1 MFINQILD
9 YIEYSFL
16 KENYLVTFH
25 DDLEKEKMGQFHV
38 TLLII
43 MLSEIPPATILINHR
58 GMHMCS

>member
-25 DDLEKEKMGQFHV
+25 DDLEKEKNGTV
-38 TLLII
+38 SCYVIDNNVI
-43 MLSEIPPATILINHR
+43 RNSISDDPN
-58 GMHMCS
+58 